1 MLLFEM
7 ESPYLTAMVRAIRI
21 VAIVTAS
28 SNRCWNAKNE
38 ERDSGS
44 DSIDDAKSIQW
55 RHCSIR
61 NQQLFEEKK
70 SRQAQY

>member
-1 MLLFEM
+1 M
-7 ESPYLTAMVRAIRI
+7 ESPYLTAMVRAIGI

-28 SNRCWNAKNE
+28 SNRCRNAKNE
-38 ERDSGS
+38 ERDSS
-44 DSIDDAKSIQW
+44 SNRIDDTKSIQ
-55 RHCSIR
+55 RCYCSIR